1 MKHKYTYP
9 AIFYKEDEG
18 YSIIFPDFGGG
29 SQGSDLDDAMYNAQ
43 EFLDSIV
50 AYYLDENMSLP
61 TPTDINTYQHDS
73 NFKDY
78 DYITTLVRANPLR
91 FSQKKVRKN
100 VTIPEYL
107 NLKAEEDHLNIS
119 KFLTD
124 ELVKIYG

>member
-1 MKHKYTYP
+1 MKQTYTYP
-9 AIFYKEDEG
+9 AVFYKEDNG
-18 YSIIFPDFGGG
+18 YTIIFPDFGGA
-29 SQGSDLDDAMYNAQ
+29 SQGDNLDDAMYNAQ

-50 AYYLDENMSLP
+50 AYYMDENIPLP
-61 TPTDINTYQHDS
+61 QPTDMKNYEHDPI
-73 NFKDY
+73 FKNY

-119 KFLTD
+119 RFLTD
-124 ELVKIYG
+124 ELAKIYG

>member
-1 MKHKYTYP
+1 MNYTYP
-9 AIFYKEDEG
+9 AIFYKEDNS
-18 YSIIFPDFGGG
+18 YSIIFPDFAGGL
-29 SQGSDLDDAMYNAQ
+29 QGDDLDDAMYNAQ

-50 AYYLDENMSLP
+50 AYYLDEDLVLP
-61 TPTDINTYQHDS
+61 KPTDMSTYEHDS
-73 NFKDY
+73 YFEGC

-107 NLKAEEDHLNIS
+107 NIKAEENHLNMS

-124 ELVKIYG
+124 ALNKLYG